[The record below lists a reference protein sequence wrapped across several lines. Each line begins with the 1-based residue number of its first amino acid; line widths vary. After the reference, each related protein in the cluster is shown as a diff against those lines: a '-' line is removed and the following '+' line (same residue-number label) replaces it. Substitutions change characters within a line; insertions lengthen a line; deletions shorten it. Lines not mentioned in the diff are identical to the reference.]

1 MHLTQRAAYDRR
13 MELKRYSNA
22 APFRFGDL
30 ELRELTPDAFDGAS
44 FAEVVIPVG
53 ADREPRVSAKDHRM
67 YICFVGEIEFSV
79 DNESFRLKTGD
90 VVHIA
95 EGEMY
100 GFHNGGYQEGRLLLI
115 RVPGPSL
122 PQNL

>member
-1 MHLTQRAAYDRR
+1 